1 MARCALIDPL
11 NAWWAQQLV
20 LCDWAF
26 DPDPLSVA
34 PEAARA
40 RLEALGVGDRGELGW
55 RLLEA
60 LGPGGSGADPAR
72 LLDALE
78 LVALAGS
85 AGWLGEAEARAWA
98 HWLAGEIAAHHRD
111 LDAWLAALLRARSAE
126 GWVRGDDGFAEA
138 CEALSVLEHEG
149 DGITWE
155 RLGEWLAVH
164 DRPDAPWPETGGAPA
179 WRLRAGFAPV
189 VAVPAG
195 EHDWGGLS
203 AWLDEVWQIRDRD
216 DLVRALLW
224 LGAQGDRQG
233 WDLDATRL
241 LAQGADDRRA
251 WLSGLEGPERRY
263 GRVLL
268 DFVEHGEPL
277 EWAAWDWLRL
287 VDLAWAGACQGWL
300 DAEEAEDF
308 ALHATDLVLHRY
320 SDWAALAR
328 AYQRGR
334 SLFEGRDLL
343 PACDADWGLLLQSP
357 VSPWRTPLQGLVEPA
372 LLERSRLAVRA
383 WRSAPRH
390 WVLALA
396 SVREPELAARQ
407 GPTTA
412 VAAARREDA
421 RHYLA
426 ETLDLHPEEGVEAL
440 VRYWLPAQAHHLNQ
454 LAADAA
460 HGALPPAETP
470 FGRPEPAALAMR
482 DGLRRASRHAATIHM
497 AEKYAFYLQM
507 AMDSEAF
514 DAEGLT
520 GLAEALR
527 GSLCRFYPDARR
539 LLEAWAEW
547 DGLLPEEGQPPLTA
561 EIRWHAEDP
570 GSLFHWLDW
579 RGGEWQEPAARPSL
593 SLFTAMSLVGPLNSP
608 PWSLPH
614 RESEREARAIREWID
629 GHYGLHSAEELDD
642 FLDFLLEAG
651 DRQEYQIN
659 YAPYTLNAARLAS
672 EIATLESGECRDEE
686 RAHLL
691 RLQRVRDNED
701 GCNDTDLAAWDVAQA
716 VDLAIAARQLGWL
729 DAAAFETVLERAH
742 ALAAAHY
749 SGWES
754 YARGLYAGFSF
765 FMGETPERESFL
777 AGLRQALVAWL
788 SAAPPLAGPWASLE
802 FPGARPRHWAPMH
815 IDTLPGDSRL
825 LH

>member
-1 MARCALIDPL
+1 MIDPL

-26 DPDPLSVA
+26 DPDPLGVDPQQARDRLVA
-34 PEAARA
+34 LAVP
-40 RLEALGVGDRGELGW
+40 DRGELGW

-60 LGPGGSGADPAR
+60 LGEGGAGADPAR
-72 LLDALE
+72 LLGALE
-78 LVALAGS
+78 LTALAGA
-85 AGWLGEAEARAWA
+85 AGWLTLEQARAWG

-111 LDAWLAALLRARSAE
+111 LDAWLEALRHARSAE
-126 GWVRGDDGFAEA
+126 GWVHGDDGFLEA
-138 CEALSVLEHEG
+138 CQALSVLEHEG
-149 DGITWE
+149 DGVTWE

-164 DRPDAPWPETGGAPA
+164 DRPEPPWPEAGGARA

-189 VAVPAG
+189 LALPAG
-195 EHDWGGLS
+195 EQDWAGLHE
-203 AWLDEVWQIRDRD
+203 WLDGSWQVRDRD
-216 DLVRALLW
+216 DLLRTLLW
-224 LGAQGDRQG
+224 LAAQGDRQG
-233 WDLDATRL
+233 WDLDASRL
-241 LAQGADDRRA
+241 LGLDHDAAVA
-251 WLSGLEGPERRY
+251 WCEGLEGDERRY
-263 GRVLL
+263 GRTLL
-268 DFVEHGEPL
+268 AFLAQGEPL

-287 VDLAWAGACQGWL
+287 VDLAWAGACLGWL
-300 DAEEAEDF
+300 AAEEAEAF
-308 ALHATDLVLHRY
+308 ALHAADLVQHRY
-320 SDWAALAR
+320 SDWSALAR

-334 SLFEGRDLL
+334 SLFEGRNRL
-343 PACDADWGLLLQSP
+343 AAFEADWRLLLQSP
-357 VSPWRTPLQGLVEPA
+357 VSPWRTPLQGLVEEAELAPA
-372 LLERSRLAVRA
+372 REAIRA
-383 WRSAPRH
+383 WRADPRH

-407 GPTTA
+407 GPA
-412 VAAARREDA
+412 VAVEPARREDA
-421 RHYLA
+421 RRYLE
-426 ETLDLHPEEGVEAL
+426 ETLELHADEGVEAL

-470 FGRPEPAALAMR
+470 FGAPEPAALAVR
-482 DGLRRASRHAATIHM
+482 DGLRQASRHAATIHM

-507 AMDSEAF
+507 ALDSEAF
-514 DAEGLT
+514 DPGKLAA
-520 GLAEALR
+520 LAEALR

-539 LLEAWAEW
+539 LLEAWSRW
-547 DGLLPEEGQPPLTA
+547 DALLPEEGQPPLTR
-561 EIRWHAEDP
+561 EIAWHLEDP

-579 RGGEWQEPAARPSL
+579 RQDEWREPGPRPRL
-593 SLFTAMSLVGPLNSP
+593 SQFTALALVGPLNSP

-614 RESEREARAIREWID
+614 RESEREAVAIREWID
-629 GHYGLHSAEELDD
+629 GHYGLHSAEELAE
-642 FLDFLLEAG
+642 FLEYLLEAG

-672 EIATLESGECRDEE
+672 EIATLESGECSDEE
-686 RAHLL
+686 HTHLL

-701 GCNDTDLAAWDVAQA
+701 GCNDTDLTAWDLAQA

-729 DAAAFETVLERAH
+729 ESAAFARVLERAH
-742 ALAAAHY
+742 ALAARHY
-749 SGWES
+749 SGWEA

-788 SAAPPLAGPWASLE
+788 AAAPPLAGPWASLE
-802 FPGARPRHWAPMH
+802 FPGARPRHWAPLH
-815 IDTLPGDSRL
+815 IDTLPGDARL